1 MNASILDLDRFV
13 RQGMAA
19 QAAVDHAL
27 ERAELVHRVATRK
40 RQLAAVRLK
49 RDDDV
54 TDARLRLGAAVAALE
69 DFEQAG
75 RAPG

>member
-1 MNASILDLDRFV
+1 MNASILNLGRFV

-19 QAAVDHAL
+19 QAAVDLAL

-40 RQLAAVRLK
+40 RQLDAVRLK

-54 TDARLRLGAAVAALE
+54 TDAQLRLAAALAALE
-69 DFEQAG
+69 DFDQAG
-75 RAPG
+75 RAPS